1 MVAGDVY
8 SIQLEAG
15 SFSGGTFIGTNTDDF
30 YAGGN
35 LFISPG
41 YNVFGDLKFRTY
53 VTVECDATAQDVY
66 CTTLSSSSQVNGV
79 SAISTECEGST
90 AKRNSA
96 LLDGEY
102 GHSDGALRLYGLS
115 QDVTSLD
122 QAQESSSTSSP
133 GGSGVPVPDP
143 GDTLVPKLY
152 SWSIRSINIVLISI
166 RTEVSLVNANV
177 TIRSGEGIGGTALY
191 TGVWTFSSVTAAN
204 HWITYDLTG
213 GPSCW

>member
-1 MVAGDVY
+1 MY
-8 SIQLEAG
+8 SQCLDCPLE
-15 SFSGGTFIGTNTDDF
+15 FSATLPSYEVQCEDDLPASCAD
-30 YAGGN
+30 Y
-35 LFISPG
+35 
-41 YNVFGDLKFRTY
+41 
-53 VTVECDATAQDVY
+53 
-66 CTTLSSSSQVNGV
+66 LSDNGIVSLTGVNG
-79 SAISTECEGST
+79 
-90 AKRNSA
+90 
-96 LLDGEY
+96 DG
-102 GHSDGALRLYGLS
+102 
-115 QDVTSLD
+115 VTSLD

-204 HWITYDLTG
+204 TWITYDLTG
-213 GPSCW
+213 GPSYW